1 MKFKNAMK
9 FVWKYCRVWLLVSV
23 LVIAFIFT
31 ATMVATQNDFL
42 SGTIDTVLG
51 GEGRRNASGDP
62 DKYYRYQKTT
72 DGFKQFESDL
82 KLSDGVISTQA
93 DKEAVH
99 AEALRLNEEIV
110 SEGVVL
116 LKNEDDAL
124 PIATSSGSKAKISVF
139 GKNSADVVLG
149 GSGSGGGNSAGS
161 ISLYDGL
168 RNANFELN
176 PKLTKF
182 YEGSQSGSGRQASP
196 AIGAKVTGLAI
207 GETPLDKYT
216 SEIKDSYD
224 EYNDAAI
231 IVISRIG
238 GEGWDLPRQ
247 QLTDYGG
254 KPVEGSQDGGQ
265 HYLEIDKNEEALID
279 EVISCGKFEKV
290 ILLINSATSME
301 LGFLEE
307 KEGLDAALWIG
318 TLGGSGANA
327 VGDVLNGT
335 VNPSGHLV
343 DTYVRDFTKDPTWSN
358 FGDNLTANGN
368 LYLAGGSATDY
379 HYVEYQ
385 EGIYLGYRY
394 YETRSYQDV
403 YRFGTDNGWYDENVV
418 FPFGYGLSYTTFEWT
433 LKDSTENTVL
443 DEKNNNQ
450 ISVTV
455 NVKNTGDVAG
465 KDVIQLYYS
474 APYIV
479 GGVEKAH
486 VVLGGFEK
494 TKDLAPGESQT
505 VTVSFDAF
513 DMASFDAYDKDKDG
527 HKGYELDAGDYK
539 LYVGKNAHDAW
550 TDGEERLI
558 ASLDQD
564 LSIDEDPVTGAEITS
579 LFQTSTDE
587 MEGRTLSRSDWEGT
601 WPTTPL
607 WYTEEGEI
615 GGELVKSEEWL
626 SNFDMPIADDATA
639 DNAIVESWYDEE
651 NPRYD
656 GGEAPWYSATAP
668 AFRAESEA
676 YSADNPAPIQL
687 KDMAGIP
694 LDDERWDE
702 FVSQL
707 TVDQAYEM
715 MAATYQFAFAT
726 EVLVAC
732 TWNKDIAY
740 KQGNLIGTIG
750 LWSHVR
756 GTYAPAA
763 NLHRSPFSGR
773 NFEYY
778 SEDATL
784 SGYMVANVVKG
795 EREKGLVTFMK
806 HFALN
811 DQETNRDTNS
821 IATWADEQTMRENYF
836 KAFEWA
842 VKDGGSNGA
851 MSAFNR
857 IGFDWCGASYELLTG
872 LLRNE
877 WGFEG
882 VVITD
887 AHGSGYGSMN
897 ANQMLRA
904 GNDMSLDSGAGS
916 IARVVN
922 SDESNTATQLTALHN
937 SMKNIFY
944 TVLNS
949 AAMNN
954 GYEMENIAYNTPATT
969 TFNVKAGSAVNV
981 SVADGAQG
989 DQYVIMLG
997 SLPEGL
1003 EFDGKTGAITGT
1015 VAGDAEGTYT
1025 IQVAKTQKGVGAGEQ
1040 YIVST
1045 GVTAGFGSV
1054 NGLQSF
1060 TFNVEKVYQG
1070 EDFKVAYAGHNFVI
1084 DASIDEEGAT
1094 YALVNASDFSGVTID
1109 SATGAIRGNI
1119 SASGTYTLTVQ
1130 ATVGETT
1137 YTYDITVAVADG
1149 IGEGV
1154 TIVNISKVSSE
1165 GNVDTYVITFSDN
1178 SQYTFTIT
1186 NGTDGADGADGTNG
1200 TNGSNGT
1207 NGIDGEDGKDGKD
1220 ASAGTGIAAICVS
1233 AVALVAAAAAIVL
1246 LIRKKS

>member
-124 PIATSSGSKAKISVF
+124 PIATSSGNKAKISVF

-168 RNANFELN
+168 RDANFELN

-486 VVLGGFEK
+486 VVLGGMIKTDLLEK
-494 TKDLAPGESQT
+494 GKDKDYTITLDIE
-505 VTVSFDAF
+505 
-513 DMASFDAYDKDKDG
+513 DMASYDYNDANGNG
-527 HKGYELDAGDYK
+527 HKGYELDAGTYTIYIGRDAHSCWADQSPMKLEYTVMDDIAYSMDIYGDDSADDNRFQDMSDYMN
-539 LYVGKNAHDAW
+539 GK
-550 TDGEERLI
+550 T
-558 ASLDQD
+558 
-564 LSIDEDPVTGAEITS
+564 
-579 LFQTSTDE
+579 
-587 MEGRTLSRSDWEGT
+587 MSRSSFSAT
-601 WPTTPL
+601 FPTTPTAAEREISDTVRDGL
-607 WYTEEGEI
+607 TFKYDDENSAYAKYLLSKTNASTTAAKAAEEEDNASSEDLQLYDLIGADYDDPRWEELVDKLSVDQMTQLIGQGNFHTISLSEI
-615 GGELVKSEEWL
+615 GKPRTIDPDGPAGYTNFMGDPTVHDTCFYASECV
-626 SNFDMPIADDATA
+626 IGA
-639 DNAIVESWYDEE
+639 
-651 NPRYD
+651 
-656 GGEAPWYSATAP
+656 
-668 AFRAESEA
+668 
-676 YSADNPAPIQL
+676 
-687 KDMAGIP
+687 
-694 LDDERWDE
+694 
-702 FVSQL
+702 
-707 TVDQAYEM
+707 
-715 MAATYQFAFAT
+715 
-726 EVLVAC
+726 
-732 TWNKDIAY
+732 TWNKDLANDM
-740 KQGNLIGTIG
+740 GVMVG
-750 LWSHVR
+750 LESLVGYTKGDGRTYSGW
-756 GTYAPAA
+756 YAPAV
-763 NLHRSPFSGR
+763 NIHRSPFSGR
-773 NFEYY
+773 NWEYY
-778 SEDATL
+778 SEDPYL
-784 SGYMVANVVKG
+784 SGAMGTQVVIGAQSKG
-795 EREKGLVTFMK
+795 VYTYVK

-811 DQETNRDTNS
+811 DQETNRDTNGLV
-821 IATWADEQTMRENYF
+821 TWAEEQTFREVYLKPF
-836 KAFEWA
+836 QMIVEE
-842 VKDGGSNGA
+842 GGTNA
-851 MSAFNR
+851 IMSSFNR
-857 IGFDWCGASYELLTG
+857 IGTTWAGGSFALLTEV
-872 LLRNE
+872 LRME

-882 VVITD
+882 MVISD
-887 AHGSGYGSMN
+887 YNLSIPYMHPD
-897 ANQMLRA
+897 QMIRA
-904 GNDMSLDSGAGS
+904 GGDLNLSQDYKPSASVSG
-916 IARVVN
+916 
-922 SDESNTATQLTALHN
+922 
-937 SMKNIFY
+937 
-944 TVLNS
+944 
-949 AAMNN
+949 
-954 GYEMENIAYNTPATT
+954 
-969 TFNVKAGSAVNV
+969 
-981 SVADGAQG
+981 
-989 DQYVIMLG
+989 
-997 SLPEGL
+997 
-1003 EFDGKTGAITGT
+1003 DGKTDEVQLAALKLATKNILYT
-1015 VAGDAEGTYT
+1015 VANSNAM
-1025 IQVAKTQKGVGAGEQ
+1025 
-1040 YIVST
+1040 
-1045 GVTAGFGSV
+1045 
-1054 NGLQSF
+1054 NGM
-1060 TFNVEKVYQG
+1060 
-1070 EDFKVAYAGHNFVI
+1070 
-1084 DASIDEEGAT
+1084 
-1094 YALVNASDFSGVTID
+1094 
-1109 SATGAIRGNI
+1109 
-1119 SASGTYTLTVQ
+1119 
-1130 ATVGETT
+1130 
-1137 YTYDITVAVADG
+1137 
-1149 IGEGV
+1149 GEGV
-1154 TIVNISKVSSE
+1154 VWVTTMAKWKV
-1165 GNVDTYVITFSDN
+1165 
-1178 SQYTFTIT
+1178 
-1186 NGTDGADGADGTNG
+1186 AL
-1200 TNGSNGT
+1200 
-1207 NGIDGEDGKDGKD
+1207 
-1220 ASAGTGIAAICVS
+1220 ICVNVGLVVLA
-1233 AVALVAAAAAIVL
+1233 AVWGFFD
-1246 LIRKKS
+1246 IRRKLKKVKAQNQNENA

>member
-168 RNANFELN
+168 RDANFELN

-486 VVLGGFEK
+486 VVLGGMIKTDLLEK
-494 TKDLAPGESQT
+494 GKDKDYTITLDIE
-505 VTVSFDAF
+505 
-513 DMASFDAYDKDKDG
+513 DMASYDYNDANGNG
-527 HKGYELDAGDYK
+527 HKGYELDAGTYTIYIGRDAHSCWADQSPMKLEYTVMDDIAYSMDIYGDDSADDNRFQDMSDYMN
-539 LYVGKNAHDAW
+539 GK
-550 TDGEERLI
+550 T
-558 ASLDQD
+558 
-564 LSIDEDPVTGAEITS
+564 
-579 LFQTSTDE
+579 
-587 MEGRTLSRSDWEGT
+587 MSRSSFSAT
-601 WPTTPL
+601 FPTTPTAAEREISDTVRDGL
-607 WYTEEGEI
+607 TFKYDDENSAYAKYLLSKTNASTTAAKAAEEEDNASSEDLQLYDLIGADYDDPRWEELVDKLSVDQMTQLIGQGNFHTISLSEI
-615 GGELVKSEEWL
+615 GKPRTIDPDGPAGYTNFMGDPTVHDTCFYASECV
-626 SNFDMPIADDATA
+626 IGA
-639 DNAIVESWYDEE
+639 
-651 NPRYD
+651 
-656 GGEAPWYSATAP
+656 
-668 AFRAESEA
+668 
-676 YSADNPAPIQL
+676 
-687 KDMAGIP
+687 
-694 LDDERWDE
+694 
-702 FVSQL
+702 
-707 TVDQAYEM
+707 
-715 MAATYQFAFAT
+715 
-726 EVLVAC
+726 
-732 TWNKDIAY
+732 TWNKDLANDM
-740 KQGNLIGTIG
+740 GVMVG
-750 LWSHVR
+750 LESLVGYTKGDGRTYSGW
-756 GTYAPAA
+756 YAPAV
-763 NLHRSPFSGR
+763 NIHRSPFSGR
-773 NFEYY
+773 NWEYY
-778 SEDATL
+778 SEDPYL
-784 SGYMVANVVKG
+784 SGAMGTQVVIGAQSKG
-795 EREKGLVTFMK
+795 VYTYVK

-811 DQETNRDTNS
+811 DQETNRDTNGLV
-821 IATWADEQTMRENYF
+821 TWAEEQTFREVYLKPF
-836 KAFEWA
+836 QMIVEE
-842 VKDGGSNGA
+842 GGTNA
-851 MSAFNR
+851 IMSSFNR
-857 IGFDWCGASYELLTG
+857 IGTTWAGGSFALLTEV
-872 LLRNE
+872 LRME

-882 VVITD
+882 MVISD
-887 AHGSGYGSMN
+887 YNLSIPYMHPD
-897 ANQMLRA
+897 QMIRA
-904 GNDMSLDSGAGS
+904 GGDLNLSQDYKPSASVSG
-916 IARVVN
+916 
-922 SDESNTATQLTALHN
+922 
-937 SMKNIFY
+937 
-944 TVLNS
+944 
-949 AAMNN
+949 
-954 GYEMENIAYNTPATT
+954 
-969 TFNVKAGSAVNV
+969 
-981 SVADGAQG
+981 
-989 DQYVIMLG
+989 
-997 SLPEGL
+997 
-1003 EFDGKTGAITGT
+1003 DGKTDEVQLAALKLATKNILYT
-1015 VAGDAEGTYT
+1015 VANSNAM
-1025 IQVAKTQKGVGAGEQ
+1025 
-1040 YIVST
+1040 
-1045 GVTAGFGSV
+1045 
-1054 NGLQSF
+1054 NGM
-1060 TFNVEKVYQG
+1060 
-1070 EDFKVAYAGHNFVI
+1070 
-1084 DASIDEEGAT
+1084 
-1094 YALVNASDFSGVTID
+1094 
-1109 SATGAIRGNI
+1109 
-1119 SASGTYTLTVQ
+1119 
-1130 ATVGETT
+1130 
-1137 YTYDITVAVADG
+1137 
-1149 IGEGV
+1149 GEGV
-1154 TIVNISKVSSE
+1154 VWVTTMAKWKV
-1165 GNVDTYVITFSDN
+1165 
-1178 SQYTFTIT
+1178 
-1186 NGTDGADGADGTNG
+1186 AL
-1200 TNGSNGT
+1200 
-1207 NGIDGEDGKDGKD
+1207 
-1220 ASAGTGIAAICVS
+1220 ICVNVGLVVLA
-1233 AVALVAAAAAIVL
+1233 AVWGFFD
-1246 LIRKKS
+1246 IRRKLKKVKAQNQNENA

>member
-51 GEGRRNASGDP
+51 GEGRRNASGNP

-224 EYNDAAI
+224 EYNDEAI

-486 VVLGGFEK
+486 VVLGGMIKTDLLEK
-494 TKDLAPGESQT
+494 GKDKDYTITLDIE
-505 VTVSFDAF
+505 
-513 DMASFDAYDKDKDG
+513 DMASYDYNDANGNG
-527 HKGYELDAGDYK
+527 HKGYELDAGTYTIYIGRDAHSCWADQSPMKLEYTVMDDIAYSMDIYGDGSADDNRFQDMSDYMD
-539 LYVGKNAHDAW
+539 GK
-550 TDGEERLI
+550 T
-558 ASLDQD
+558 
-564 LSIDEDPVTGAEITS
+564 
-579 LFQTSTDE
+579 
-587 MEGRTLSRSDWEGT
+587 MSRSSFSAT
-601 WPTTPL
+601 FPTTPTAAEREISDTVRDGL
-607 WYTEEGEI
+607 TFKYDDENSAYAKYLLSKTNASTTAAKAGEEEGDASSEDLQLYDLIGADYDDPRWEELVDKLSVDQMTQLIGQGNFHTISLSEI
-615 GGELVKSEEWL
+615 GKPRTIDPDGPAGYTNFMGDPTVHDTCFYASECV
-626 SNFDMPIADDATA
+626 IGA
-639 DNAIVESWYDEE
+639 
-651 NPRYD
+651 
-656 GGEAPWYSATAP
+656 
-668 AFRAESEA
+668 
-676 YSADNPAPIQL
+676 
-687 KDMAGIP
+687 
-694 LDDERWDE
+694 
-702 FVSQL
+702 
-707 TVDQAYEM
+707 
-715 MAATYQFAFAT
+715 
-726 EVLVAC
+726 
-732 TWNKDIAY
+732 TWNKDLANDM
-740 KQGNLIGTIG
+740 GVMVG
-750 LWSHVR
+750 LESLVGYTKGDGRTYSGW
-756 GTYAPAA
+756 YAPAV
-763 NLHRSPFSGR
+763 NIHRSPFSGR
-773 NFEYY
+773 NWEYY
-778 SEDATL
+778 SEDPYL
-784 SGYMVANVVKG
+784 SGAMGTQVVIGAQSKG
-795 EREKGLVTFMK
+795 VYTYVK

-811 DQETNRDTNS
+811 DQETNRDTNGLV
-821 IATWADEQTMRENYF
+821 TWADEQTFREIYLKPF
-836 KAFEWA
+836 QMIVEE
-842 VKDGGSNGA
+842 GGTNA
-851 MSAFNR
+851 IMSSFNR
-857 IGFDWCGASYELLTG
+857 IGTTWAGGSFALLTEV
-872 LLRNE
+872 LRME

-882 VVITD
+882 MVISD
-887 AHGSGYGSMN
+887 YNLSIPYMHPD
-897 ANQMLRA
+897 QMIRA
-904 GNDMSLDSGAGS
+904 GGDLNLSQDYKPSASVSG
-916 IARVVN
+916 
-922 SDESNTATQLTALHN
+922 
-937 SMKNIFY
+937 
-944 TVLNS
+944 
-949 AAMNN
+949 
-954 GYEMENIAYNTPATT
+954 
-969 TFNVKAGSAVNV
+969 
-981 SVADGAQG
+981 
-989 DQYVIMLG
+989 
-997 SLPEGL
+997 
-1003 EFDGKTGAITGT
+1003 DGKTDEVQLAALKLATKNILYT
-1015 VAGDAEGTYT
+1015 VANSNAM
-1025 IQVAKTQKGVGAGEQ
+1025 
-1040 YIVST
+1040 
-1045 GVTAGFGSV
+1045 
-1054 NGLQSF
+1054 NGM
-1060 TFNVEKVYQG
+1060 
-1070 EDFKVAYAGHNFVI
+1070 
-1084 DASIDEEGAT
+1084 
-1094 YALVNASDFSGVTID
+1094 
-1109 SATGAIRGNI
+1109 
-1119 SASGTYTLTVQ
+1119 
-1130 ATVGETT
+1130 
-1137 YTYDITVAVADG
+1137 
-1149 IGEGV
+1149 GEGV
-1154 TIVNISKVSSE
+1154 VWVTTMAKWKV
-1165 GNVDTYVITFSDN
+1165 
-1178 SQYTFTIT
+1178 
-1186 NGTDGADGADGTNG
+1186 AL
-1200 TNGSNGT
+1200 
-1207 NGIDGEDGKDGKD
+1207 
-1220 ASAGTGIAAICVS
+1220 ICVNVGLVVLA
-1233 AVALVAAAAAIVL
+1233 AVWGFFD
-1246 LIRKKS
+1246 IRRKLKKVKAQNQNENA

>member
-279 EVISCGKFEKV
+279 EVIACGKFEKV

-479 GGVEKAH
+479 GGIEKAH
-486 VVLGGFEK
+486 VVLGGMIKTDLLEK
-494 TKDLAPGESQT
+494 GEDKDYTITLDIE
-505 VTVSFDAF
+505 
-513 DMASFDAYDKDKDG
+513 DMASYDYNDANGNG
-527 HKGYELDAGDYK
+527 HKGYELDAGTYTIYIGRDAHSCWADQSPMKLEYTVMDDIAYSMNIYGDGSADDNRFQDMSDYMD
-539 LYVGKNAHDAW
+539 GK
-550 TDGEERLI
+550 T
-558 ASLDQD
+558 
-564 LSIDEDPVTGAEITS
+564 
-579 LFQTSTDE
+579 
-587 MEGRTLSRSDWEGT
+587 MSRSSFSAT
-601 WPTTPL
+601 FPTTPTAAEREISDTVRDGL
-607 WYTEEGEI
+607 TFKYDDENSAYAKYLLSKTNASTTAAKAAEEEDNASSEDLQLYDLIGADYDDPRWEELVDKLSADQMTQLIGQGNFHTISLSEI
-615 GGELVKSEEWL
+615 GKPRTIDPDGPAGYTNFMGDPTVHDTCFYASEC
-626 SNFDMPIADDATA
+626 IIGA
-639 DNAIVESWYDEE
+639 
-651 NPRYD
+651 
-656 GGEAPWYSATAP
+656 
-668 AFRAESEA
+668 
-676 YSADNPAPIQL
+676 
-687 KDMAGIP
+687 
-694 LDDERWDE
+694 
-702 FVSQL
+702 
-707 TVDQAYEM
+707 
-715 MAATYQFAFAT
+715 
-726 EVLVAC
+726 
-732 TWNKDIAY
+732 TWNKDLANDM
-740 KQGNLIGTIG
+740 GVMVG
-750 LWSHVR
+750 LESLVGYTKGDGRTYSGW
-756 GTYAPAA
+756 YAPAV
-763 NLHRSPFSGR
+763 NIHRSPFSGR
-773 NFEYY
+773 NWEYY
-778 SEDATL
+778 SEDPYL
-784 SGYMVANVVKG
+784 SGAMGTQVVIGAQSKG
-795 EREKGLVTFMK
+795 VYTYVK

-811 DQETNRDTNS
+811 DQETNRDTNGLV
-821 IATWADEQTMRENYF
+821 TWAEEQTFREIYLKPF
-836 KAFEWA
+836 QMIVEE
-842 VKDGGSNGA
+842 GGTNA
-851 MSAFNR
+851 IMSSFNR
-857 IGFDWCGASYELLTG
+857 IGTTWAGGSFALLTEV
-872 LLRNE
+872 LRME

-882 VVITD
+882 MVISD
-887 AHGSGYGSMN
+887 YNLSIPYMHPD
-897 ANQMLRA
+897 QMIRA
-904 GNDMSLDSGAGS
+904 GGDLNLSQDYKPSASVSG
-916 IARVVN
+916 
-922 SDESNTATQLTALHN
+922 
-937 SMKNIFY
+937 
-944 TVLNS
+944 
-949 AAMNN
+949 
-954 GYEMENIAYNTPATT
+954 
-969 TFNVKAGSAVNV
+969 
-981 SVADGAQG
+981 
-989 DQYVIMLG
+989 
-997 SLPEGL
+997 
-1003 EFDGKTGAITGT
+1003 DGKTDEVQLAALKLATKNILYT
-1015 VAGDAEGTYT
+1015 VANSNAM
-1025 IQVAKTQKGVGAGEQ
+1025 
-1040 YIVST
+1040 
-1045 GVTAGFGSV
+1045 
-1054 NGLQSF
+1054 NGM
-1060 TFNVEKVYQG
+1060 
-1070 EDFKVAYAGHNFVI
+1070 
-1084 DASIDEEGAT
+1084 
-1094 YALVNASDFSGVTID
+1094 
-1109 SATGAIRGNI
+1109 
-1119 SASGTYTLTVQ
+1119 
-1130 ATVGETT
+1130 
-1137 YTYDITVAVADG
+1137 
-1149 IGEGV
+1149 GEGV
-1154 TIVNISKVSSE
+1154 VWVTTMAKWKV
-1165 GNVDTYVITFSDN
+1165 
-1178 SQYTFTIT
+1178 
-1186 NGTDGADGADGTNG
+1186 AL
-1200 TNGSNGT
+1200 
-1207 NGIDGEDGKDGKD
+1207 
-1220 ASAGTGIAAICVS
+1220 ICVNVGLVVLA
-1233 AVALVAAAAAIVL
+1233 AVWGFFD
-1246 LIRKKS
+1246 IRRKLKKVKAQNQNENA

>member
-124 PIATSSGSKAKISVF
+124 PIATSSGNKAKISIF

-479 GGVEKAH
+479 GGIEKAH
-486 VVLGGFEK
+486 VVLGGMIKTDLLEK
-494 TKDLAPGESQT
+494 GKDKDYTITLDIE
-505 VTVSFDAF
+505 
-513 DMASFDAYDKDKDG
+513 DMASYDYNDANGNG
-527 HKGYELDAGDYK
+527 HKGYELDAGTYTIYIGRDAHSCWADQSPMKLEYTVMDDIAYSMDIYGDDSADDNRFQDMSDYMN
-539 LYVGKNAHDAW
+539 GK
-550 TDGEERLI
+550 T
-558 ASLDQD
+558 
-564 LSIDEDPVTGAEITS
+564 
-579 LFQTSTDE
+579 
-587 MEGRTLSRSDWEGT
+587 MSRSSFSAT
-601 WPTTPL
+601 FPTTPTAAEREISDTVRDGL
-607 WYTEEGEI
+607 TFKYDDENSAYAKYLLSKTNASTTAAKAGEEEGDASSEDLQLYDLIGADYDDPRWEELVDKLSVDQMTQLIGQGNFHTISLSEI
-615 GGELVKSEEWL
+615 GKPRTIDPDGPAGYTNFMGDPTVHDTCFYASEC
-626 SNFDMPIADDATA
+626 IIGA
-639 DNAIVESWYDEE
+639 
-651 NPRYD
+651 
-656 GGEAPWYSATAP
+656 
-668 AFRAESEA
+668 
-676 YSADNPAPIQL
+676 
-687 KDMAGIP
+687 
-694 LDDERWDE
+694 
-702 FVSQL
+702 
-707 TVDQAYEM
+707 
-715 MAATYQFAFAT
+715 
-726 EVLVAC
+726 
-732 TWNKDIAY
+732 TWNKDLANDM
-740 KQGNLIGTIG
+740 GVMVG
-750 LWSHVR
+750 LESLVGYTKGDGRTYSGW
-756 GTYAPAA
+756 YAPAV
-763 NLHRSPFSGR
+763 NIHRSPFSGR
-773 NFEYY
+773 NWEYY
-778 SEDATL
+778 SEDPYL
-784 SGYMVANVVKG
+784 SGAMGTQVVIGAQSKG
-795 EREKGLVTFMK
+795 VYTYVK

-811 DQETNRDTNS
+811 DQETNRDTNGLV
-821 IATWADEQTMRENYF
+821 TWADEQTFREIYLKPF
-836 KAFEWA
+836 QMIVEE
-842 VKDGGSNGA
+842 GGTNA
-851 MSAFNR
+851 IMSSFNR
-857 IGFDWCGASYELLTG
+857 IGTTWAGGSFALLTEV
-872 LLRNE
+872 LRME

-882 VVITD
+882 MVISD
-887 AHGSGYGSMN
+887 YNLSIPYMHPD
-897 ANQMLRA
+897 QMIRA
-904 GNDMSLDSGAGS
+904 GGDLNLSQDYKPSASVSG
-916 IARVVN
+916 
-922 SDESNTATQLTALHN
+922 
-937 SMKNIFY
+937 
-944 TVLNS
+944 
-949 AAMNN
+949 
-954 GYEMENIAYNTPATT
+954 
-969 TFNVKAGSAVNV
+969 
-981 SVADGAQG
+981 
-989 DQYVIMLG
+989 
-997 SLPEGL
+997 
-1003 EFDGKTGAITGT
+1003 DGKTDEVQLAALKLATKNILYT
-1015 VAGDAEGTYT
+1015 VANSNAM
-1025 IQVAKTQKGVGAGEQ
+1025 
-1040 YIVST
+1040 
-1045 GVTAGFGSV
+1045 
-1054 NGLQSF
+1054 NGM
-1060 TFNVEKVYQG
+1060 
-1070 EDFKVAYAGHNFVI
+1070 
-1084 DASIDEEGAT
+1084 
-1094 YALVNASDFSGVTID
+1094 
-1109 SATGAIRGNI
+1109 
-1119 SASGTYTLTVQ
+1119 
-1130 ATVGETT
+1130 
-1137 YTYDITVAVADG
+1137 
-1149 IGEGV
+1149 GEGV
-1154 TIVNISKVSSE
+1154 VWVTTMAKWKV
-1165 GNVDTYVITFSDN
+1165 
-1178 SQYTFTIT
+1178 
-1186 NGTDGADGADGTNG
+1186 AL
-1200 TNGSNGT
+1200 
-1207 NGIDGEDGKDGKD
+1207 
-1220 ASAGTGIAAICVS
+1220 ICVNVGLVVLA
-1233 AVALVAAAAAIVL
+1233 AVWGFFD
-1246 LIRKKS
+1246 IRRKLKKVKAQNQNENA